1 MKIVGPE
8 VLPGVVSPNIL
19 LSEKDVSKACRQ
31 FRKQRY
37 ATGRSGKA
45 IMTSTLVNSA
55 HALLAASLV
64 SISSPAAAAATRLD
78 NPWAD
83 AREPVS
89 GAPLAIGGYSAGCV
103 EGAISV
109 LADEGP
115 TFQVMR
121 KSRRRYFAH
130 PDMVRFVNKLAAEIQ
145 HREFGTLLVGDLGQ
159 ARGGPT
165 TTGHASHQIGL
176 DGDFWFWLDSP
187 ANHRTMTEQ
196 EVEQL
201 SAISMLDQDRLSVD
215 YERFQGKHVSVLK
228 YVSQQAEVARIFVH
242 PLIKKAVCE
251 ATDQAAWLNKL
262 RPWWGHHYHFHV
274 RLNCPEGQEACK
286 PQSPPPASHGCDK
299 TLAWWLSDEA
309 KERLRKG
316 QRLSSKLTSLQ
327 KLAKKLARVPG
338 QCKPLLQ

>member
-1 MKIVGPE
+1 M
-8 VLPGVVSPNIL
+8 
-19 LSEKDVSKACRQ
+19 
-31 FRKQRY
+31 
-37 ATGRSGKA
+37 TGIFVDWTPA
-45 IMTSTLVNSA
+45 PLAVF
-55 HALLAASLV
+55 LLA
-64 SISSPAAAAATRLD
+64 ISSPALAATTSLA

-89 GAPLAIGGYSAGCV
+89 GKAQAIGGYSAGCV
-103 EGAISV
+103 QGAESI

-121 KSRRRYFAH
+121 KSRRRYFAQ
-130 PDMVRFVNKLAAEIQ
+130 PEMRLFINKLAAEIR

-187 ANHRTMTEQ
+187 ANYRKLNEQ

-201 SAISMLDQDRLSVD
+201 SALSMLDQDQQGID
-215 YERFQGKHVSVLK
+215 AERFQAKHVSMLE
-228 YVSQQAEVARIFVH
+228 YVSQQPEVARVFVH
-242 PLIKKAVCE
+242 PLIKKAACE

-274 RLNCPEGQEACK
+274 RLHCPPGQTACK
-286 PQSPPPASHGCDK
+286 PQSRPPASHGCGK
-299 TLAWWLSDEA
+299 ELAWWFSEEA
-309 KERLRKG
+309 AEKLRKS
-316 QRLSSKLTSLQ
+316 REVSRKLTSLQ
-327 KLAKKLARVPG
+327 RLAKKLARVPG
-338 QCKPLLQ
+338 KCKSLLQ

>member
-1 MKIVGPE
+1 
-8 VLPGVVSPNIL
+8 
-19 LSEKDVSKACRQ
+19 
-31 FRKQRY
+31 
-37 ATGRSGKA
+37 
-45 IMTSTLVNSA
+45 MTRTFVNCA
-55 HALLAASLV
+55 PALLAACLV
-64 SISSPAAAAATRLD
+64 SVSSPAPAVETELD

-89 GAPLAIGGYSAGCV
+89 GKPSAIGGYSAGCV
-103 EGAISV
+103 QGAASI

-121 KSRRRYFAH
+121 KSRRRYFAQ

-145 HREFGTLLVGDLGQ
+145 RREFGTLLVGDLGQ

-187 ANHRTMTEQ
+187 ANHRTLTEQ

-201 SAISMLDQDRLSVD
+201 SAISMLDQERQGVD
-215 YERFQGKHVSVLK
+215 NERFQAKHLSVLK
-228 YVSQQAEVARIFVH
+228 YVSQQSEVARVFVN
-242 PLIKKAVCE
+242 PLIKKAACE

-274 RLNCPEGQEACK
+274 RLHCPAGQAACRS
-286 PQSPPPASHGCDK
+286 QSPPPSTHGCGK
-299 TLAWWLSDEA
+299 ELAWWFSEDAL
-309 KERLRKG
+309 ERLRKG
-316 QRLSSKLTSLQ
+316 QEISRKLTSLQ
-327 KLAKKLARVPG
+327 KLAKKLAKVPG

>member
-1 MKIVGPE
+1 
-8 VLPGVVSPNIL
+8 
-19 LSEKDVSKACRQ
+19 
-31 FRKQRY
+31 
-37 ATGRSGKA
+37 
-45 IMTSTLVNSA
+45 MTSTFANCA
-55 HALLAASLV
+55 PALLAVLLV
-64 SISSPAAAAATRLD
+64 SVSSPAPAVATELD

-83 AREPVS
+83 AGEPVS
-89 GAPLAIGGYSAGCV
+89 GAPRAIGGYSAGCV
-103 EGAISV
+103 QGAASV

-130 PDMVRFVNKLAAEIQ
+130 PDMVRFVNKLASEIQ

-187 ANHRTMTEQ
+187 ANHRTLTEQ

-201 SAISMLDQDRLSVD
+201 SAISMLDQQRQGVD
-215 YERFQGKHVSVLK
+215 NERFQAKHLSVLK
-228 YVSQQAEVARIFVH
+228 YVSQQPEVARVFVN
-242 PLIKKAVCE
+242 PLIKKAACE

-274 RLNCPEGQEACK
+274 RLHCPAGQAACRS
-286 PQSPPPASHGCDK
+286 QSPPPSTHGCGK
-299 TLAWWLSDEA
+299 ELAWWSSEDA
-309 KERLRKG
+309 MERLRKG
-316 QRLSSKLTSLQ
+316 QEISRKLTSLQ
-327 KLAKKLARVPG
+327 KLANKLAKVPG